1 LLTVIGAGQR
11 EFLAITFHDSHGRFL
26 GQADFAG
33 GEAFLKVR
41 YRMLIEH
48 ALAHRADKI
57 LLMHNHPS
65 GDPRPS
71 GSDLASTAALMSLCR
86 PLDIEVVDHLIVGG
100 RRVVSMRKAGLLRS
114 TLSATIVEKVSR

>member
-1 LLTVIGAGQR
+1 MVIGGAAR
-11 EFLAITFHDSHGRFL
+11 EVLAITFHDAGGRFV
-26 GQADFAG
+26 GQSEFSG

-41 YRMLIEH
+41 YRVLIEQ
-48 ALAHRADKI
+48 ALANRADKI

-71 GSDLASTAALMSLCR
+71 RSDLASTAALISLCR

-100 RRVVSMRKAGLLRS
+100 SRVVSMREAGLLRS
-114 TLSATIVEKVSR
+114 TPCATIVEKVPR